1 MAEDRNVH
9 VKLGM
14 AEGLGCV
21 LIAYLTF
28 MVAMWGFEQVSP
40 GPAIL
45 AVSYWCGIGFLIV
58 TAVAFFNEN
67 YLMTC
72 VFGILGVFTLLFP
85 DFAGATLTGGESA
98 ANGGMAILFIGVV
111 LLVLT
116 IVSVAQPIR
125 LLPIFLLVASLMF
138 FFVGLWWGDLANET
152 YQMLT
157 GVFALITM
165 LLALYFVAAVGVLVL
180 KGKPVL
186 PLLIKG

>member
-1 MAEDRNVH
+1 MAEDRNIH
-9 VKLGM
+9 IKLGM

-28 MVAMWGFEQVSP
+28 MVAMWGFEQVSA

-45 AVSYWCGIGFLIV
+45 AVSYWIGIGFLIV

-67 YLMTC
+67 YLMSA
-72 VFGILGVFTLLFP
+72 VFGVLGVFTLAFP
-85 DFAGATLTGGESA
+85 QIASDPVFG
-98 ANGGMAILFIGVV
+98 NGGMAVLFVGII
-111 LLVLT
+111 LLVLAV
-116 IVSVAQPIR
+116 VSLAQPIR
-125 LLPIFLLVASLMF
+125 LLPIFLIIAALMF
-138 FFVGLWWGDLANET
+138 FFIGLWWGDLANET

-157 GVFALITM
+157 GVFAFITM
-165 LLALYFVAAVGVLVL
+165 LLALYFVAAVGLLVL

>member
-1 MAEDRNVH
+1 MAEDRNIH
-9 VKLGM
+9 MKLGM

-21 LIAYLTF
+21 LVAYLTF
-28 MVAMWGFEQVSP
+28 MVAMWGFDQVTP
-40 GPAIL
+40 GAAIL

-58 TAVAFFNEN
+58 TVVAFFNEN
-67 YLMTC
+67 YLMSC

-85 DFAGATLTGGESA
+85 DFAVATLTGAETA
-98 ANGGMAILFIGVV
+98 ANGGMAILFVGVV

-125 LLPIFLLVASLMF
+125 LVPIFLLMAALMF
-138 FFVGLWWGDLANET
+138 FFIGLWWGDLANDT

-157 GVFALITM
+157 GVFAIITM

>member
-1 MAEDRNVH
+1 MAEERNVH

-14 AEGLGCV
+14 AEGFGCV
-21 LIAYLTF
+21 LVAYLTF
-28 MVAMWGFEQVSP
+28 MVSMWGFEQVSP

-45 AVSYWCGIGFLIV
+45 AVSYWVGIGFLIV

-67 YLMTC
+67 YLMSC

-85 DFAGATLTGGESA
+85 DFALATLTGGESA
-98 ANGGMAILFIGVV
+98 QNGGMAILFVGIA

-116 IVSVAQPIR
+116 IVSMVQPIR
-125 LLPIFLLVASLMF
+125 LVPIFLLMAALMF

-157 GVFALITM
+157 GVFALIVM
-165 LLALYFVAAVGVLVL
+165 LLALYFVAAVGIFVL